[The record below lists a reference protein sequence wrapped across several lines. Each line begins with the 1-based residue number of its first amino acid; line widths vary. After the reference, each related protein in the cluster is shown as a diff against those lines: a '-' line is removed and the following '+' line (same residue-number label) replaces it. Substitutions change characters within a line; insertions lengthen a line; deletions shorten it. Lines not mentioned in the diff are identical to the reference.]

1 MISRTLVPRDVRPV
15 NKDELKKPA
24 QRTTTYM
31 DDRTVVPSGPSDAPP
46 LDGKSNIPQHLPLG
60 VLVNRTLVPRGMQ
73 VTRIE
78 RPEHAP
84 APLPLDILD
93 SRVVVPVSVEPMAPE
108 EIAEVPHAPELT
120 PELREVIE
128 PDIFITGDANLLI
141 ESEDK
146 RDARSDLF
154 TRVSSVLV
162 HVALIIF
169 LIFIPKIF
177 PPHVPTQQ
185 EIDLARQQLTYVL
198 PEEPPE
204 PARPPSPKLNI
215 SPKTLNRVAPPVEQP
230 APPPAPTPAPTTPK
244 PAVELPEAPKPQG
257 IVPPAPTPTPQP
269 SQLEPVQPA
278 PRTPNQLKLDLPS
291 ASAGQQIQ
299 NQLQDAIKHSAG
311 SGIQVPDGGG
321 MPRGGGH
328 GPGMG
333 QGYEILTDTQGVD
346 FSSYIQRLLATLR
359 RNWYAVMPESAEL
372 GDKGIVDTT
381 FQINHDGSVPSPDPQ
396 LERTSGKEP
405 LDNAAMA
412 AIHASNPF
420 EPLPSQFKGQF
431 IRLRIIFL
439 YNLPVDAYK

>member
-1 MISRTLVPRDVRPV
+1 MISRILVPRDVRPV

-31 DDRTVVPSGPSDAPP
+31 DDRTVVPSGSSDAPP
-46 LDGKSNIPQHLPLG
+46 LDGKTNIPQYLPLG
-60 VLVNRTLVPRGMQ
+60 VLVNRTLVPRGMA
-73 VTRIE
+73 VTHFE

-93 SRVVVPVSVEPMAPE
+93 SRVVVPVTVEPMAPE
-108 EIAEVPHAPELT
+108 EIAEAAHAPELT
-120 PELREVIE
+120 AELREVIE
-128 PDIFITGDANLLI
+128 PDIFMTGDANLLM
-141 ESEDK
+141 EPEDK
-146 RDARSDLF
+146 RDARFDLA
-154 TRVSSVLV
+154 TRVLSVLV
-162 HVALIIF
+162 HVGLIIF
-169 LIFIPKIF
+169 LVFIPKIF
-177 PPHVPTQQ
+177 PAHVPTQ
-185 EIDLARQQLTYVL
+185 EDIDLARKELTYVL

-204 PARPPSPKLNI
+204 PARPPAPKMNI

-230 APPPAPTPAPTTPK
+230 APPPASTPAPPPPK

-257 IVPPAPTPTPQP
+257 IIPPAPTPAPQP
-269 SQLEPVQPA
+269 SQLEPIQPA

-311 SGIQVPDGGG
+311 GGIQIPEGGG
-321 MPRGGGH
+321 IPRGGG

-333 QGYEILTDTQGVD
+333 YGVQILTDTQGVD
-346 FSSYIQRLLATLR
+346 FSSYIQRLLATLK
-359 RNWYAVMPESAEL
+359 RNWEAVMPESAEL
-372 GDKGIVDTT
+372 GDKGVVGTT

-396 LERTSGKEP
+396 LERTSGKQP

-420 EPLPSQFKGQF
+420 EPLPSQFKGDF